1 MMLPATA
8 GRRPHGR
15 LRTCRSVDRMTRNPI
30 VSTWRSLS
38 PALLIAAMLALIV
51 GFAVAELSA

>member
-1 MMLPATA
+1 
-8 GRRPHGR
+8 
-15 LRTCRSVDRMTRNPI
+15 MTRNPI